1 MKAEGITM
9 DKAAKL
15 SKFTPICMTIMGFGN
30 TIVFFIR
37 LTSGDISA
45 FVVFVGFTA
54 LICVVGTIL
63 SWMQYFKRAVEIE
76 VEQRT

>member
-15 SKFTPICMTIMGFGN
+15 SKISPICMTTMGFCN
-30 TIVFFIR
+30 TIIFFIMLMNR
-37 LTSGDISA
+37 DISA
-45 FVVFVGFTA
+45 LIVFVGFTA

-63 SWMQYFKRAVEIE
+63 SWMEYFKRAVEIK